1 MVNSQQRIAFNS
13 GFKYVQQLVEI
24 RYQFYWYCRQSAKKL
39 QRTYENLQLS
49 DVNKADYE
57 KILTQGNAGNY
68 DTLQTQDNSNQN
80 YETLQTQDSNNRE
93 YEKLQT
99 QDSNNQNYETLQIQ
113 DSNIREY
120 EKLQTQDSNNQ
131 NYEALQTQ
139 DTNNRDYETLQ
150 IQDSNNREYETLRQK
165 DISREETIEL
175 LTDLNREDNTTGDCS
190 DAANSQDETRDGE
203 WVKTV
208 KVLLRLLASSFLP
221 LQVNAV

>member
-68 DTLQTQDNSNQN
+68 DTLQTQDSSNQN
-80 YETLQTQDSNNRE
+80 YETLHMQDTNNQNYETLQTQDTNNQNYKALQTPDSNNREYEKLQRQDNNNRGYEALQTQDSNNRE
-93 YEKLQT
+93 YE
-99 QDSNNQNYETLQIQ
+99 TLQIQ
-113 DSNIREY
+113 DS
-120 EKLQTQDSNNQ
+120 S
-131 NYEALQTQ
+131 
-139 DTNNRDYETLQ
+139 
-150 IQDSNNREYETLRQK
+150 NREYKTLRHK
-165 DISREETIEL
+165 DISGEETITL

-190 DAANSQDETRDGE
+190 DGTNSQDETRNGE
-203 WVKTV
+203 
-208 KVLLRLLASSFLP
+208 
-221 LQVNAV
+221 